1 MNQSQA
7 ETHELLFKYFGNF
20 MDILIGNHIW
30 VISCN
35 GYITHYSI
43 RPYLKSRNP
52 NHDIFVYKLYN
63 KHCPFNFKMWQPQN
77 VQIIQI
83 WIQSY
88 TQHIF
93 YASQLHVSASQC
105 GLFQVVQNYNRKSFS

>member
-20 MDILIGNHIW
+20 MDKGNHKK
-30 VISCN
+30 VSSCN
-35 GYITHYSI
+35 GYITHYWIQS
-43 RPYLKSRNP
+43 YLKNRNP
-52 NHDIFVYKLYN
+52 NHDIFAYKLY
-63 KHCPFNFKMWQPQN
+63 KKYRPFNFKMWQPQD

-88 TQHIF
+88 TQHVF
-93 YASQLHVSASQC
+93 HASQLHVSASQR
-105 GLFQVVQNYNRKSFS
+105 GLFQVVQNYNRKSFT